1 MVLPSVR
8 TTKITIIN
16 KKRILYADSKF
27 SWADFPCITNAVKR
41 HFTRKDINMA
51 EKNMPVKTL
60 AYN

>member
-16 KKRILYADSKF
+16 NRRILYADSKF
-27 SWADFPCITNAVKR
+27 SWADFLCITNAVKR